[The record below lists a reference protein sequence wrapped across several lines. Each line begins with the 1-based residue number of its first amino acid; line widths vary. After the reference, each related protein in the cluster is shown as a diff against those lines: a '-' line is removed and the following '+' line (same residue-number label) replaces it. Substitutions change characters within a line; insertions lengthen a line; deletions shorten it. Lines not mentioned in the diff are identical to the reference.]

1 MRNKCLQKV
10 KLIPVFIVLI
20 LMISV
25 MGCNMMKG
33 AGKDIE
39 NAGGSIQRTVGHND

>member
-1 MRNKCLQKV
+1 MKRNYF
-10 KLIPVFIVLI
+10 LIILALF

-33 AGKDIE
+33 AGKDVE
-39 NAGGSIQRTVGHND
+39 SAGKSIQKAADKK